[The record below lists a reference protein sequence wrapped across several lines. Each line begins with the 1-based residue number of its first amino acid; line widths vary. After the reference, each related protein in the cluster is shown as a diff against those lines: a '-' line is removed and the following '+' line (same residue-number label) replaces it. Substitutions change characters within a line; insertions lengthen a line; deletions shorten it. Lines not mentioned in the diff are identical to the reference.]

1 MRLLGTTGEAFSSKG
16 ADSGEAKMRPDEPE
30 DLWHAYNLIVRGD
43 VVSASTFRKLKTESS
58 TGSVDSTRVRVTVAV
73 EVRSVDFDPEGG
85 ELRLNGYVRSE
96 HDGIRLGSHHT
107 LELEVG
113 RPFTLRKEAWD
124 SVSLARLHEATADAV
139 ATADI
144 AAVLVAHGT
153 ALLCLLSAGMTIVRA
168 RIDVHIP
175 KKVSAAMAAASAKAS
190 DKWHE
195 TLLQAVVRHI
205 DFERVRVVLLAGP
218 GFVKEGVYEFL
229 FREAAKRGYKQ
240 LLTSR
245 PKWLLC
251 HAASAY
257 KHALKEVLADPA
269 VAARVADTRAAAEVR
284 ALSAFFS
291 TLAETPERVTYGPKH
306 VEIALANGAL
316 ASLLITDTLFRANS
330 IAKRSR
336 YVAMVEAA
344 RALGSQVHVFSSL
357 HVSGEQLAQLSGVA
371 AMLRFPLPI
380 ELDDDDDHD
389 DDGNEDSNDKGGTEG
404 DEANADGASRS
415 PDRKR
420 SDNTTAR

>member
-1 MRLLGTTGEAFSSKG
+1 M
-16 ADSGEAKMRPDEPE
+16 
-30 DLWHAYNLIVRGD
+30 H
-43 VVSASTFRKLKTESS
+43 
-58 TGSVDSTRVRVTVAV
+58 
-73 EVRSVDFDPEGG
+73 
-85 ELRLNGYVRSE
+85 
-96 HDGIRLGSHHT
+96 SH
-107 LELEVG
+107 
-113 RPFTLRKEAWD
+113 P
-124 SVSLARLHEATADAV
+124 
-139 ATADI
+139 
-144 AAVLVAHGT
+144 
-153 ALLCLLSAGMTIVRA
+153 
-168 RIDVHIP
+168 
-175 KKVSAAMAAASAKAS
+175 
-190 DKWHE
+190 
-195 TLLQAVVRHI
+195 Q
-205 DFERVRVVLLAGP
+205 
-218 GFVKEGVYEFL
+218 
-229 FREAAKRGYKQ
+229 
-240 LLTSR
+240 
-245 PKWLLC
+245 
-251 HAASAY
+251 
-257 KHALKEVLADPA
+257 
-269 VAARVADTRAAAEVR
+269 VR

-404 DEANADGASRS
+404 DEANADGASGS